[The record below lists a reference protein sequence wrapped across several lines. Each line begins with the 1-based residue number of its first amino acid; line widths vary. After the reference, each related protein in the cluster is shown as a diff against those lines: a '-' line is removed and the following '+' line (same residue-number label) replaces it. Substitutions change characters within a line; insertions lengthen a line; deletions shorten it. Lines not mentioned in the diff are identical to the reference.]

1 MPLPLPVPPTPP
13 TLPKYTAPRPNVV
26 SNFLNSTSWM
36 ISDPARFNA
45 LMKEAASLV
54 SGGVY
59 LGDNLFTWGRNN
71 SFIDDLEFR
80 RAWESNVVNVA
91 DEAIAWRRY
100 LLACMAYHAVQ
111 LPGDFVECGVY
122 AGTGVKTVVDYLGG
136 RAFAKTFWAFDTFDY
151 NPVDGHAFEGQQAGF
166 YEKVQARFAGYD
178 QVRLIKGLIPQIFDA
193 HCPSEIAYLH
203 IDLNN
208 AAAEVAVLEKL
219 FERVVPG
226 GVVIFDDYEWAGVY
240 RPQKL
245 AEDAWLDQRQYRVA
259 PLPTGQGFVI
269 KR

>member
-1 MPLPLPVPPTPP
+1 MPLPKYIPP
-13 TLPKYTAPRPNVV
+13 KPNVV
-26 SNFLNSTSWM
+26 NNFLSATSWM
-36 ISDPARFNA
+36 ISDPQRFHE

-54 SGGVY
+54 SGGVH
-59 LGDNLFTWGRNN
+59 LGDNLFTWSRNN
-71 SFIDDLEFR
+71 SFLDDVEFR
-80 RAWESNVVNVA
+80 RVWEANIQNDA

-100 LLACMAYHAVQ
+100 ILATMAYHAVQ

-136 RAFAKTFWAFDTFDY
+136 TAFAKPFWAYDTYDY
-151 NPVDGHAFEGQQAGF
+151 NPVPGHAFEGQQPGF
-166 YEKVQARFAGYD
+166 YEQVKSRFAGYD
-178 QVRLIKGLIPQIFDA
+178 QVRLIKGLIPNVFDE
-193 HCPSEIAYLH
+193 HCPEQIAYLH

-208 AAAEVAVLEKL
+208 APAEIATLERL
-219 FERVVPG
+219 FDRVVTG
-226 GVVIFDDYEWAGVY
+226 GVVIFDDYEWAGIY

-245 AEDAWLDQRQYRVA
+245 AEDAWLDARQYRMT

>member
-1 MPLPLPVPPTPP
+1 
-13 TLPKYTAPRPNVV
+13 
-26 SNFLNSTSWM
+26 M

-54 SGGVY
+54 SGGIY

-71 SFIDDLEFR
+71 SFFDDLEFR
-80 RAWESNVVNVA
+80 RAWELNVVNVA

-111 LPGDFVECGVY
+111 LQGDFVECGVY

-136 RAFAKTFWAFDTFDY
+136 REFAKTFWAFDTFDY
-151 NPVDGHAFEGQQAGF
+151 NPVEGHAFEGQQAGF

-178 QVRLIKGLIPQIFDA
+178 QVRLIKGLIPEIFDT
-193 HCPSEIAYLH
+193 HCPAEIAYLH

-208 AAAEVAVLEKL
+208 AAAEIAVLEKL
-219 FERVVPG
+219 FECVVPG